1 MSVTHTSSFRRTVL
15 VVALLNFGYF
25 FIEFGVA
32 RAIGSVSLIA
42 DSIDFLED
50 TAVNLLIF
58 MALGW
63 TLYRRSMVGIA
74 LAAILLVPGIFT
86 LWAAWGK
93 YLVPAPPDPMIL
105 SITAAGALTVNVLCA
120 FLLARYRKHNNSLS
134 RAAFLS
140 ARNDAFANLAIIGA
154 ALVTMS
160 TLNAWPDLVVGLGIF
175 IINLDAAREVYNTA
189 GKEREEAIASIRA

>member
-1 MSVTHTSSFRRTVL
+1 MNVTHTSALRQTVL
-15 VVALLNFGYF
+15 VVAMLNFCYF

-32 RAIGSVSLIA
+32 RFIGSVSLIA

-63 TLYRRSMVGIA
+63 TLYHRSMVGIA

-86 LWAAWGK
+86 LWVAWGK
-93 YLVPAPPDPMIL
+93 FLVPVPPDPILL
-105 SITAAGALTVNVLCA
+105 SITAGGALAVNVLCA
-120 FLLARYRKHNNSLS
+120 FLLARYRKHNSSLS

-154 ALVTMS
+154 ALATMF

-175 IINLDAAREVYNTA
+175 IINLDAAREVYIAASN
-189 GKEREEAIASIRA
+189 EREEAIASIRT